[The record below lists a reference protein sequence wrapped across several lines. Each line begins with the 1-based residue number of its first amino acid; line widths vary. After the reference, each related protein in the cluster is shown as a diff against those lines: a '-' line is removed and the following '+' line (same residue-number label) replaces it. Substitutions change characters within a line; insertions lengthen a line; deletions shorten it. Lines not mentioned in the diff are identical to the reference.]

1 MMNLLR
7 YGGMT
12 VMDKLFYIGVGVV
25 LCYYF
30 PWLTNYAEALI
41 DGLANVLN
49 NANLERSV
57 NYEKNI

>member
-1 MMNLLR
+1 
-7 YGGMT
+7 MT

-41 DGLANVLN
+41 DGLANVIN

>member
-12 VMDKLFYIGVGVV
+12 VDKLFYIGVGIV
-25 LCYYF
+25 LSLYF
-30 PWLTNYAEALI
+30 PGLMDYAQSLI
-41 DGLANVLN
+41 DTIVTALN

-57 NYEKNI
+57 NYENI